1 MFLSARSGYLN
12 IPGSFQRRS
21 TVKGRTYHNPDASM
35 SNLVIVSIF
44 FILIALGLL
53 MVIIGQYREMEII
66 GRKNEELK
74 TAKLVF
80 YNKLQ
85 YEINFKKSLQDIK
98 TNGEQRLKDME
109 ANQLQLTKQLED
121 KNSEAATCQEQMK
134 TKNEE
139 LASIEEALKST
150 TATFNAE
157 SEAWKQE
164 IISLTANL
172 SARSPICKYV
182 TNNEKSVEF
191 CATPPIQAQEK
202 LSR

>member
-1 MFLSARSGYLN
+1 M
-12 IPGSFQRRS
+12 P
-21 TVKGRTYHNPDASM
+21 
-35 SNLVIVSIF
+35 NLVIVSIF
-44 FILIALGLL
+44 FFLIALGLL
-53 MVIIGQYREMEII
+53 MVIIGQYSEIEMI

-85 YEINFKKSLQDIK
+85 YEINYKKSLQDIK

-109 ANQLQLTKQLED
+109 ANQLQLNKQLED
-121 KNSEAATCQEQMK
+121 KKSEAGACQEQMK
-134 TKNEE
+134 TKTEE
-139 LASIEEALKST
+139 LASVQEALKSA
-150 TATFNAE
+150 TATFSAE

-172 SARSPICKYV
+172 STSSPICKYV
-182 TNNEKSVEF
+182 TNNKKLMEF
-191 CATPPIQAQEK
+191 CATPPTQAQEK